1 MVDAGYIG
9 GTSILWNIDQNNNS
23 MDGRDVSFRVTDP
36 LQPFESDA
44 VVDAWK
50 RLQVVITRSPQERA
64 RFIAYVDE
72 TVARVNSGSA
82 SGNIS
87 ITDNVS
93 NGKRKVH
100 EDKSPSP
107 THTHTHT
114 HTHTRTH
121 TENCDDNAGTGY
133 IQTGFVTTDGYGC
146 KRLKSFANLSQ
157 TQ

>member
-36 LQPFESDA
+36 LQPFESDE

-50 RLQVVITRSPQERA
+50 RLQVVITRSSQERS
-64 RFIAYVDE
+64 RFIAYVDD
-72 TVARVNSGSA
+72 TVARVNSA
-82 SGNIS
+82 SGSGS

-107 THTHTHT
+107 THTHTRTHT
-114 HTHTRTH
+114 HTHTH

-133 IQTGFVTTDGYGC
+133 IQTGFVTTDVNGYGC
-146 KRLKSFANLSQ
+146 KRLKSFANLSK